1 MKRFAATLAYDGSA
15 YCGFQR
21 QAETI
26 PTIQRSLECAIE
38 KVAQDR
44 VTINSAGRTDSG
56 VHALGQ
62 VIAFD
67 LEWKHSESELLQ
79 ALNAQLPLDIA
90 LQDLWQQSGFHP
102 RYHALWRQYVYRVAT
117 PPVRNPLLNTQVWQL
132 VGQRLDLGRLQKA
145 AERCLGEQDFAAF
158 GRPPQEGNT
167 NTVRAVFLAQ
177 WEAGPG
183 QTGEVFTFRVRATA
197 FLYHMVRR
205 MVGTMVQVGSG
216 RMTLAEFDRVLKS
229 RDLQQ
234 AKILAPPQGLVL
246 EAVRYPPHDYE
257 TLCSKELSLA
267 TTGA

>member
-15 YCGFQR
+15 YYGFQR
-21 QAETI
+21 QAEAT

-38 KVAQDR
+38 KVAQHR
-44 VTINSAGRTDSG
+44 VTISAAGRTDTG

-67 LEWKHSESELLQ
+67 LEWKHSECELLQ

-102 RYHALWRQYVYRVAT
+102 RYDAMWRQYVYRIAT

-132 VGQRLDLGRLQKA
+132 VGQTLDLGLLQKA

-167 NTVRAVFLAQ
+167 NTVREVFLSQ
-177 WEAGPG
+177 WESGPG
-183 QTGEVFTFRVRATA
+183 LAGEVVTFRVRATA

-246 EAVRYPPHDYE
+246 EAVWYPPRENE